1 VSYCLSVHLPVI
13 HSVISLSYLP
23 AKILYS
29 TIIISSLIV
38 LYFKVGNFS
47 FRNLS
52 SWHNFLTIKTNLVA
66 RFYTFSNFSIKDWW
80 WGFHTLTAYSKCCIK
95 CHKMDSHAQYNRA
108 YSLSVLCA
116 WFWKSCCNI
125 KECLRVELCRVLLYN
140 NCLAYIVY
148 ALPPWGGFLSAELTG
163 RINAFFRCVKRFGYI
178 DVAETYSRGGS
189 RNFIWGPRGAEGA
202 RIEAPQAP
210 RGGRGCPPPHRGK
223 GLGGGCATSPEFFIK
238 WPVLVDS
245 DVLHVLL
252 IVVVKLETCT

>member
-1 VSYCLSVHLPVI
+1 
-13 HSVISLSYLP
+13 
-23 AKILYS
+23 
-29 TIIISSLIV
+29 
-38 LYFKVGNFS
+38 
-47 FRNLS
+47 
-52 SWHNFLTIKTNLVA
+52 
-66 RFYTFSNFSIKDWW
+66 
-80 WGFHTLTAYSKCCIK
+80 
-95 CHKMDSHAQYNRA
+95 MDSHAQYNRA

-148 ALPPWGGFLSAELTG
+148 ALPAWGGFLSAELTG

-189 RNFIWGPRGAEGA
+189 RNFIWGPRGAPRG
-202 RIEAPQAP
+202 RAPQAQGSRRRRR
-210 RGGRGCPPPHRGK
+210 RGGEGVSPSHRGK
-223 GLGGGCATSPEFFIK
+223 GLCHLPRIFFQYCIIK